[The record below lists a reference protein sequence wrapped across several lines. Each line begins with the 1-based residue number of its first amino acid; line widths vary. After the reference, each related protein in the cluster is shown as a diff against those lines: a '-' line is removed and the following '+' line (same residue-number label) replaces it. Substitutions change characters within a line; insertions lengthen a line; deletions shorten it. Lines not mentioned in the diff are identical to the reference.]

1 MGGNFWGGNSPEGM
15 GIFLEPF
22 SSYNISIL
30 IFQEDYQQIYDFQ
43 QKDRYSKLIKCRAKF
58 SFRTFLFQWV

>member
-30 IFQEDYQQIYDFQ
+30 IFQEDYQQI
-43 QKDRYSKLIKCRAKF
+43 
-58 SFRTFLFQWV
+58 

>member
-1 MGGNFWGGNSPEGM
+1 MKWVGIFEERIFWVRDFPGRNLMGGNFWGGNSPEGM

-30 IFQEDYQQIYDFQ
+30 IFQEDYQQI
-43 QKDRYSKLIKCRAKF
+43 
-58 SFRTFLFQWV
+58 